1 MCSFKIKPPFWRSPI
16 AILAYI
22 IATILFVLKYKYEV
36 KKLDRLVKE
45 RTKDLVEEMKKNT
58 ILHNKNIKLER
69 NKNSYFVN
77 LSHELRTPLNVMSST
92 NQLLKGL
99 SGNSIIDGEK
109 LNYYVDI
116 SQRNCKRLLNLINNI
131 LDSSKLQNDMY
142 QITLK

>member
-1 MCSFKIKPPFWRSPI
+1 
-16 AILAYI
+16 
-22 IATILFVLKYKYEV
+22 
-36 KKLDRLVKE
+36 
-45 RTKDLVEEMKKNT
+45 MKKNT

-109 LNYYVDI
+109 
-116 SQRNCKRLLNLINNI
+116 
-131 LDSSKLQNDMY
+131 
-142 QITLK
+142 